1 MSVEIIDTR
10 RNNSKDHMANV
21 MKTPVN
27 HQFHLLHTMLNYHF
41 TWWLFWDHSYDD
53 VVKWKHCPHYW
64 SFVRGIH
71 RSPADSSHKGQRRG
85 AFMYSLICAW
95 TNGWANHRDA
105 GDVRRHSAHYDVA
118 VMKRGTGWNSES
130 CFGFDLWSV
139 DFIWLYTQFQNTV
152 IPKSRINMGC
162 NISFGV
168 QVQVQPIFVI
178 KRFIMIR
185 YYAQQRLK

>member
-1 MSVEIIDTR
+1 MVALLGPFIWWRRQMETLSALLVLCEGNPSVF
-10 RNNSKDHMANV
+10 S
-21 MKTPVN
+21 
-27 HQFHLLHTMLNYHF
+27 
-41 TWWLFWDHSYDD
+41 
-53 VVKWKHCPHYW
+53 
-64 SFVRGIH
+64 
-71 RSPADSSHKGQRRG
+71 DSSHKGQRRG

-118 VMKRGTGWNSES
+118 VMKRGTGWNSEW